1 MALCAVCIGNF
12 KGIFQNQT
20 IPLKP
25 ITLFIGPNSSG
36 KSSTIHALA
45 AMAQTVNL
53 PNNTR
58 PLVLDDQFAYAH
70 LGRFIE
76 IIHSKK
82 YTDTIT
88 LGLASSQLART
99 NTV

>member
-1 MALCAVCIGNF
+1 MALDSVCVGNF
-12 KGIFQNQT
+12 KGVFASKELT
-20 IPLKP
+20 LKP
-25 ITLFIGPNSSG
+25 ITIFIGPNSSG

-45 AMAQTVNL
+45 ALAQTVNL

-58 PLVLDDQFAYAH
+58 ALVLDDQFAYVH

-82 YTDTIT
+82 YTDTM
-88 LGLASSQLART
+88 
-99 NTV
+99 TVGHYPTQVGV